1 VVESGRSH
9 AVLVGG
15 FILQNLASCLEMVDR
30 SARENLEN
38 YAGCLTCARE
48 IERGRLASCR
58 STEPLTLSIKGGTAM
73 APIHRPDPDAIAPP
87 LCSREPVP
95 YQFFSIMLISSSSL

>member
-1 VVESGRSH
+1 MPYWSVALFYKITQVAWRWST
-9 AVLVGG
+9 VLHEKTLKTMQV
-15 FILQNLASCLEMVDR
+15 A
-30 SARENLEN
+30 
-38 YAGCLTCARE
+38 LTCARE

-58 STEPLTLSIKGGTAM
+58 STETLTLSIKGGTAI